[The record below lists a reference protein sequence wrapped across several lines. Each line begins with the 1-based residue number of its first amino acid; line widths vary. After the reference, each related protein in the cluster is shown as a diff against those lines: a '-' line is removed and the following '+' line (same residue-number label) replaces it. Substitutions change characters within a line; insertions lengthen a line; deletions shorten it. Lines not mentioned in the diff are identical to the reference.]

1 MSNYEKYL
9 KYKLKYQII
18 QLGGSHDDL
27 VFITGIP
34 GSGKSTVIKEFV
46 KQDFVPISLDPV
58 VEFELTSFLTTYNNI
73 LESKIYKTKYI

>member
-27 VFITGIP
+27 VFRQ
-34 GSGKSTVIKEFV
+34 SKNRSKFYIKIV
-46 KQDFVPISLDPV
+46 
-58 VEFELTSFLTTYNNI
+58 
-73 LESKIYKTKYI
+73 